1 MAAINY
7 KIVTIENYDDDAATE
22 AALNVDGA
30 DGWELVEINY
40 VPKKNGK
47 STATVLYKKEVL

>member
-30 DGWELVEINY
+30 DGWELVDVDYTPN
-40 VPKKNGK
+40 VNGK
-47 STATVLYKKEVL
+47 STATILYKREFV